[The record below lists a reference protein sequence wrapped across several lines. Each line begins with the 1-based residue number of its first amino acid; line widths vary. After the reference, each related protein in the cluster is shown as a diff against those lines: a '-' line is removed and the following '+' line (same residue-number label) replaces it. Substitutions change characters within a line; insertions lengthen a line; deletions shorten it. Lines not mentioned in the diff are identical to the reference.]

1 MATTRTHKS
10 AAPAKPAKPA
20 KVAQATPAT
29 LATSTAAAA
38 LPKEEGAAPVV
49 SPTPEVAALAAS
61 LEPAAPAAPAVRA
74 AQPQATDA
82 RRQYLVGTV
91 PIRHNGRVYGIGY
104 DIELTDTEAQRLAG
118 LVALVR

>member
-1 MATTRTHKS
+1 MAATRTHKS
-10 AAPAKPAKPA
+10 AAPAKAA

-29 LATSTAAAA
+29 LVTSTAAAA

-49 SPTPEVAALAAS
+49 STTPEVAAL
-61 LEPAAPAAPAVRA
+61 AAPAAPAVRA

-82 RRQYLVGTV
+82 RRQYVVGTV
-91 PIRHNGRVYGIGY
+91 PIRHNGRVYGIGH
-104 DIELTDTEAQRLAG
+104 DIELTDGEAQRLAG